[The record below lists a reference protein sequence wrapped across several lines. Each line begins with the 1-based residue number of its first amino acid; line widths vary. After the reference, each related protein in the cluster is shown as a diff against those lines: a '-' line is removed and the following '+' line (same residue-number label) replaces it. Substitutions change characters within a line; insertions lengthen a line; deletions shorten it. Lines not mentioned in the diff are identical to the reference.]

1 MTGTRLA
8 FERLGD
14 AADVDPGARPWRIH
28 QLGPRLVD
36 RVHLTL
42 TQQSRVAI
50 RIARIASEV
59 LARPELDRVHE
70 NADDHDIVL
79 ASRELDQT
87 QVPGMQGAHR
97 RHEPNR
103 SALGAPPA
111 RGVEHRAGC
120 LDDGRGAN
128 RRT

>member
-1 MTGTRLA
+1 HGGEELRHHRRDSLEMTGTRLA

-70 NADDHDIVL
+70 NADDHDLVL
-79 ASRELDQT
+79 PSRGPL
-87 QVPGMQGAHR
+87 GG
-97 RHEPNR
+97 R
-103 SALGAPPA
+103 S
-111 RGVEHRAGC
+111 
-120 LDDGRGAN
+120 
-128 RRT
+128 